1 MLEMHPNLQSIKK
14 HPAHKDLM
22 YTKVLKSPV
31 GKLPMFAVH
40 NSSNVTSSLD
50 FSSLKPSKNSS
61 FHNASLKPIWS
72 KSKSPE

>member
-1 MLEMHPNLQSIKK
+1 MLDKYPNLQSIKK
-14 HPAHKDLM
+14 HPAHKNLM
-22 YTKVLKSPV
+22 YTKVLKSPAA
-31 GKLPMFAVH
+31 KLPMFAIH

-61 FHNASLKPIWS
+61 FHNASLKPILS